1 MGKNSEPVIGFELYI
16 AGLLMLLLLVLM
28 LIKPEEGNII
38 SVKDKNVTTNI
49 YMNKEKGKWWEFY

>member
-28 LIKPEEGNII
+28 MIKPEEGNII

-49 YMNKEKGKWWEFY
+49 YMNKEKGK